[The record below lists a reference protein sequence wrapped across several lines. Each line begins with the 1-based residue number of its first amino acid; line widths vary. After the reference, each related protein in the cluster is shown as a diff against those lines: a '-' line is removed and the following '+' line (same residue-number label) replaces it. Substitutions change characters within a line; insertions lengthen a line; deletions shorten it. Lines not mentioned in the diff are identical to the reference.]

1 MEDKVK
7 KTVYFFFSARTK
19 VAKKWML
26 TCNLRS
32 RWVMLKTVLSGTVLH
47 PYQTGTPW
55 VEGLFAAVVLL
66 KPTFNFITGLH
77 RWSCADGCPQSL
89 LLASPSCVHYS
100 CSGEICTR
108 LPQFIFLNLITRGI
122 RQLTYWVIPPT
133 AWCFCLIL
141 RQYPLLKYTLGEPE
155 SLKGLG
161 NWISFC

>member
-1 MEDKVK
+1 
-7 KTVYFFFSARTK
+7 
-19 VAKKWML
+19 ML

-32 RWVMLKTVLSGTVLH
+32 RWVMLKTVLGGTVLH

-89 LLASPSCVHYS
+89 LLVSPSCVHYS
-100 CSGEICTR
+100 CSGEICTSSVR
-108 LPQFIFLNLITRGI
+108 LPKSHYQRYQATNMLCDPTRC
-122 RQLTYWVIPPT
+122 LV
-133 AWCFCLIL
+133 FCLIL
-141 RQYPLLKYTLGEPE
+141 RQYSLLKYALGVPE

-161 NWISFC
+161 NWISFCQCKQRVTV